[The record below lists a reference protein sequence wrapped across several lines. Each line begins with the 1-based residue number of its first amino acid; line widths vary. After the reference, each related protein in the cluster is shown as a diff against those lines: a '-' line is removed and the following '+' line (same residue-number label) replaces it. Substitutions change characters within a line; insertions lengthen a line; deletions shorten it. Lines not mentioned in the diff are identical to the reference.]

1 MKPSAAAVTVM
12 KEAVRQALPHGKG
25 FQMLSD
31 PTSIAG
37 SYVLRIITPAWKS
50 MPKMDR
56 VLRIGEHLMPVIP
69 AKDRKH
75 IFYVSVMT
83 PGEWKEFRLDDMRKR
98 KFTVLAKSGHV
109 TVATKAAKAHSA
121 KQKTRAAKT
130 S

>member
-12 KEAVRQALPHGKG
+12 KQAVRQALPRGQD
-25 FQMLSD
+25 FQIVSD

-50 MPKMDR
+50 MSKMDR
-56 VLRIGEHLMPVIP
+56 ILKMGEHLMPVIP

-75 IFYVSVMT
+75 LFYVSVMT
-83 PGEWKEFRLDDMRKR
+83 PDEWKEFRMDDDRKR
-98 KFTVLAKSGHV
+98 KFTLLAKSRNG
-109 TVATKAAKAHSA
+109 TAPAARPVKSLSA
-121 KQKTRAAKT
+121 KRKAKPVT